1 MRARSISVAL
11 LPALA
16 AVLALPGS
24 AAAAPKDEGR
34 AAAAL
39 GTARLDATDAGT
51 VSPEVL
57 AAAGRLIV
65 KFDDD
70 VSARTEASVLRSAD
84 ADVDEQVAPLDLSV
98 VEVAPRDAAQAEAT
112 LEASPHVEYVERDA
126 VVRSLAAPNDALW
139 SNQWGLQLLDLPYV
153 WEAANR
159 GAIVSVAVLDTG
171 IDAGHPDLAGLVGA
185 GIDIVNG
192 DADATDDHGHGT
204 AAAGVIAARGDNALG
219 GAGICR
225 TCSLLPVKVLDR
237 GGAGTTSMVA
247 EGIVWAVDRGARVI
261 NLSLGSPTPTQSL
274 RDAIA
279 YASSRGV
286 ILVAAAGNEGTS
298 DPIYPAADAGVV
310 SVAAT
315 MPDDALYEWSNRGAW
330 VRLAAPGCN
339 VAPGLGGDFVSFCG
353 TSSAAPIVA
362 GLAGMAVAQEPGAGQ
377 ARIEA
382 ALGAGAVPVPH
393 VARGRIN
400 AREVLTAL
408 GVAVQPEPRVI
419 PSASRFVRSSLTT
432 RTPVRRFTQRI
443 GKGSLR
449 VVVRS
454 ATRGLALSVLDGRG
468 RVVGRASGGRV
479 LAATKPLPAGTYR
492 IVVRGR
498 AGARFNVSVTYP
510 RTPKEVSAWLARTR
524 T

>member
-1 MRARSISVAL
+1 MPAGPICVAL

-16 AVLALPGS
+16 VVLALPGS

-34 AAAAL
+34 AA
-39 GTARLDATDAGT
+39 TARLDATKART
-51 VSPEVL
+51 VSPDVL

-65 KFDDD
+65 KFEDD
-70 VSARTEASVLRSAD
+70 VSVRTEATVLRSAD
-84 ADVDEQVAPLDLSV
+84 AGVDERVAPLDLSI
-98 VEVAPRDAAQAEAT
+98 VEVAPRDAAQAVAT
-112 LEASPHVEYVERDA
+112 LKASPHVEYVERDA
-126 VVRSLAAPNDALW
+126 VVRSFEVPNDELW
-139 SNQWGLQLLDLPYV
+139 STQWGLQLLDLPHV

-159 GAIVSVAVLDTG
+159 GAIVPVAVLDTG
-171 IDAGHPDLAGLVGA
+171 IDAGHPDLAGVVGA

-192 DADATDDHGHGT
+192 DADAMDDHGHGT

-237 GGAGTTSMVA
+237 SGAGTTSMVA
-247 EGIVWAVDRGARVI
+247 EGIVWAADHGARVI
-261 NLSLGSPTPTQSL
+261 NLSLGTPTPTQSI
-274 RDAIA
+274 RDAVA

-339 VAPGLGGDFVSFCG
+339 VAPGLGSEFVSFCG

-362 GLAGMAVAQEPGAGQ
+362 GLAGMAIAQEPGAGQ

-408 GVAVQPEPRVI
+408 GVAVEPEPLPV
-419 PSASRFVRSSLTT
+419 PSASRFVRSSLPA

-454 ATRGLALSVLDGRG
+454 ATPGLALSVLDGRG
-468 RVVGRASGGRV
+468 RVAGRASGGRV
-479 LAATKPLPAGTYR
+479 LAATRPLPAGTYR

-498 AGARFNVSVTYP
+498 AGARFTVSVTYP
-510 RTPKEVSAWLARTR
+510 RTPEEASAWLARTR